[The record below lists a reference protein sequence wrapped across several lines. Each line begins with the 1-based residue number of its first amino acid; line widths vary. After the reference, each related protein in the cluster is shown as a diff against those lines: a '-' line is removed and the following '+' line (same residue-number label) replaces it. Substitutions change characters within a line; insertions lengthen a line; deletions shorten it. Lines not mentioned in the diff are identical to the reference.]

1 MSSCRW
7 SRRARP
13 RTWRV
18 ALMHF
23 RRQPSEEGHLISTFP
38 SRRDWT
44 RVHHRD
50 RWLRRF
56 LGRRRRI
63 SDRMHPAT
71 KRGTTKPFVNSL
83 IQTLRGADWHWHL
96 QLPRRHACLLLLC
109 ICALLPRGF
118 GLPSTSNAKVSPSA
132 EVEYSHFSPLCT
144 SAPPVSP
151 SLPHYSSHPVIF
163 SELSVASNRLR
174 NRNNID

>member
-83 IQTLRGADWHWHL
+83 IQTLWVADWHWHL

-118 GLPSTSNAKVSPSA
+118 GLPSTSKVRFRLVLKLSTLTFPPS
-132 EVEYSHFSPLCT
+132 VPLLLM
-144 SAPPVSP
+144 
-151 SLPHYSSHPVIF
+151 SLHLFPTTPLIQ
-163 SELSVASNRLR
+163 
-174 NRNNID
+174 